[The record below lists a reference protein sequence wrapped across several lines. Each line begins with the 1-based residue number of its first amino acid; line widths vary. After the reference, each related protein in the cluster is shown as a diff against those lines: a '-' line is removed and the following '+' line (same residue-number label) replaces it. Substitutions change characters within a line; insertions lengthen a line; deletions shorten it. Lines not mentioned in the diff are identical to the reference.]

1 MYYEKIF
8 SGEDLL
14 IHTGSA
20 PEKPG
25 KVLRAVYHIP
35 GSRIRFLRFGL
46 NMPSDEVYF
55 GVLSAEDTGKKIV
68 SNSLLMLKTEE
79 SPRMLLL
86 GFSRYDYSDGTFI
99 LSVDPS
105 GGFQVEILADYDDLT
120 LEEGSSVG
128 TDPILELCG
137 DDYNA
142 LLREWAQCVARHT
155 GKRIPEKIPC
165 GWNDWQYYRNEK
177 TQEDILENCEELLE
191 LKKQGVPCDF
201 IQIDGGYCLHL
212 SEWDTPSERFS
223 MGIGELSRRIRSMG
237 FRFGIWFAPYIQNI
251 HTKVV
256 REHPEWFLRD
266 DKGEL
271 VRLGNSNVGES
282 LLMDYTVEGTVPFLR
297 EKIRFLQEEW
307 KVEWI
312 KLDGPNIAAYR
323 RGVLADKKVTVQ
335 QMLRKTLS
343 IIAGE
348 AGNILVEGEGSMTA
362 AAGLVDLHRVQ
373 ADNHPLWKV
382 GETLYA
388 PTVYGKE
395 LLMSFLHRIWWC
407 NHRENIVLRNFQS
420 PHSFLRK
427 KDPPEEEILFTEN
440 ECRIQLASAVI
451 APGGFLLTDPVKRMK
466 KECPDRLKNLNLFSP
481 LPDGCTEVLDP
492 FPEDG
497 SRYASMYKRV
507 NGTEV
512 LYALLNFSDREK
524 SFTLPPLESGF
535 CRSLFTGENVPETV
549 TLPPHG
555 AELLRWIRP

>member
-120 LEEGSSVG
+120 LKAGSSVG

-177 TQEDILENCEELLE
+177 TQEDILENAEALLA
-191 LKKQGVPCDF
+191 LKDQGFHCDF
-201 IQIDGGYCLHL
+201 IQIDGGYCMHL
-212 SEWDTPSERFS
+212 SEWEEPSERFS
-223 MGIGELSRRIRSMG
+223 MGIEKLSRHIRSLG
-237 FRFGIWFAPYIQNI
+237 FRFGIWFAPYIQNV
-251 HTKVV
+251 HTLVA

-266 DKGEL
+266 EQGEL

-282 LLMDYTVEGTVPFLR
+282 LLMDYTVEGTADWLR
-297 EKIRFLQEEW
+297 EKIRFLRDTW

-312 KLDGPNIAAYR
+312 KLDGPNIATYR
-323 RGVLADKKVTVQ
+323 KGVLSDKNTTVQ
-335 QMLRKTLS
+335 QMLRRTLR
-343 IIAGE
+343 IIAEE
-348 AGNILVEGEGSMTA
+348 AGNIYVEGEGSMTA

-420 PHSFLRK
+420 PHSFLLQ
-427 KDPPEEEILFTEN
+427 KDPPEEENLFTED
-440 ECRIQLASAVI
+440 ECRVQLTSAMI
-451 APGGFLLTDPVKRMK
+451 APGAFLLTDPIRRMIQ
-466 KECPDRLKNLNLFSP
+466 ECPHLLEKAKMFYPVPEGR
-481 LPDGCTEVLDP
+481 TEVLDP

-497 SRYASMYKRV
+497 SAYAHLYKLDTGSRI
-507 NGTEV
+507 
-512 LYALLNFSDREK
+512 LYGVINWSDTEK
-524 SFTLPPLESGF
+524 SFTLPDSGKGF
-535 CRSLFTGENVPETV
+535 YKSLFTGKSVAGKI

-555 AELLRWIRP
+555 AELAEYVE